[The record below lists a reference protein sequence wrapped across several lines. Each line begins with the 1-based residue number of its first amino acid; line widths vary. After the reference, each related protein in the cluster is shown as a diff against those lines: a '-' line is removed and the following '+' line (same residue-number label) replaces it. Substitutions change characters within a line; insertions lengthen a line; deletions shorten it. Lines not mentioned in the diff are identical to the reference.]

1 MLERLNQALEH
12 IEGRL
17 EQQVDVTELAYIAAT
32 SEYHLRRMFSALA
45 GMPLS
50 EYVRRRRLTVAGAA
64 VLAGRESLLEIAVRY
79 GYGSG
84 EAFARAFRAM
94 HGIGPGEARR
104 TGTVLVSQPRLAF
117 RLTVEGSSSMRYRV
131 VDRPD
136 FSVVGLKARVPLVH
150 TGPNQA
156 IIDFVR
162 GIDPRMLERLEKLSD
177 QEPQGIVAVC
187 DDLDPSRAEGTE
199 LDYYHGVVT
208 SAAASEGTTVLS
220 VPAAPGRSSPPPG
233 RPRRPSRN
241 CGGTCSPS
249 GSPPPRTAAA
259 PAPRSSA
266 PACPPTGPRPM
277 PSCGSRWSGTGAE
290 HDTEPMGAELR
301 PSASDGRRRSRL
313 KHSVGAG
320 PGGDPS

>member
-1 MLERLNQALEH
+1 VLERLNQTLGY
-12 IEGRL
+12 IERRL
-17 EQQVDVTELAYIAAT
+17 DQQVDVAELARIAAT

-50 EYVRRRRLTVAGAA
+50 EYIRRRRLTVAGAE

-94 HGIGPGEARR
+94 HGVGPGQARR
-104 TGTVLVSQPRLAF
+104 TGAALVSQPRLTF

-136 FSVVGLKARVPLVH
+136 FSVVGPKARVPLVH

-162 GIDPRMLERLEKLSD
+162 GIDPQVLERLEKLSD

-199 LDYYHGVVT
+199 LDYYHGVIT
-208 SAAASEGTTVLS
+208 SAAAPDGTAVLP
-220 VPAAPGRSSPPPG
+220 VPA
-233 RPRRPSRN
+233 
-241 CGGTCSPS
+241 GTWAVFTTS
-249 GSPPPRTAAA
+249 G
-259 PAPRSSA
+259 PAPQAIQELWRDVFTEWFPSNPYRSR
-266 PACPPTGPRPM
+266 PGPEILRTRLSP
-277 PSCGSRWSGTGAE
+277 
-290 HDTEPMGAELR
+290 DKTEADAELWLPVER
-301 PSASDGRRRSRL
+301 EQS
-313 KHSVGAG
+313 
-320 PGGDPS
+320 